1 MILPPPVE
9 WSRMLCGLAT
19 KGEFA
24 AANDR
29 FRETNSMG

>member
-9 WSRMLCGLAT
+9 WSRMLSGFAT
-19 KGEFA
+19 KGEFGA
-24 AANDR
+24 WNDR

>member
-1 MILPPPVE
+1 MILLPPVE

-19 KGEFA
+19 KGELG

-29 FRETNSMG
+29 LRETNSMG